1 MTDYE
6 PIDFNDEKDLLR
18 QIVQGTDGVVLRDG
32 NRQGLFLPSVWSEV
46 KDKEE
51 FLEELKL
58 KAGMSPG
65 YWSDKIR
72 AYRFRTVEIKRDEN

>member
-1 MTDYE
+1 M
-6 PIDFNDEKDLLR
+6 LR

-65 YWSDKIR
+65 YWSVKSGLIVSEQWR
-72 AYRFRTVEIKRDEN
+72 